1 MPAGLNYSAR
11 VDELKAAG
19 IAVWDVLYDCE
30 RPGSLDSRIVRA
42 SEKANDVPGLLSNS
56 PTIKLL
62 AFNGGAANAI
72 FKRHCQLTS
81 TDVQTV
87 QLPSTSPAYAAL
99 RKADKL
105 SVWRNALSP
114 FIRPSN

>member
-1 MPAGLNYSAR
+1 MPAGLDYSAR

-42 SEKANDVPGLLSNS
+42 SEKPNDVPGLLSNS

-62 AFNGGAANAI
+62 AFNGGAAY
-72 FKRHCQLTS
+72 F
-81 TDVQTV
+81 
-87 QLPSTSPAYAAL
+87 
-99 RKADKL
+99 
-105 SVWRNALSP
+105 
-114 FIRPSN
+114 